1 MNLDIADMQEVYAA
15 HFPKFTNDVG
25 NIILT
30 IGTEGTGTNRK
41 SITFTVD
48 HLSNLL
54 EVTFVF
60 DDTGQTKDGNR
71 RIIGMNA
78 HFNADFFSNRY
89 DSLEEVFQVLAQAIF
104 IHAIILFNEMRQ
116 SFQPFRLPPR
126 KDKAVGVVQNFSSHI
141 VRCFPGNE
149 MVVIS
154 KNGRAIV

>member
-1 MNLDIADMQEVYAA
+1 MSYFIEYPRFMNLDIADMQEVYAA

-104 IHAIILFNEMRQ
+104 IQGCSRIQPAAAPSARAAQRALGQSRKALIAIL
-116 SFQPFRLPPR
+116 S
-126 KDKAVGVVQNFSSHI
+126 A
-141 VRCFPGNE
+141 
-149 MVVIS
+149 
-154 KNGRAIV
+154 